1 MDPIRI
7 LSDEHLDTVLEMISW
22 WRGKEG
28 EEGTPSP
35 GFPTAASTYVAKIPE
50 NGLPAMVVGNPDR
63 PGHVQCELYTVVES
77 ATGTGTGTA
86 AQGDAELELLDD
98 AAEIYNITLSPMGP
112 GYVLVQQIKA
122 GEIDGYVASSGGGGA
137 YYKHFGR
144 AVCVDAL
151 TNESEWIY
159 ARLTH
164 EWGEGITHFPANYD
178 TGTGV
183 ATGTGTGSGNGLL
196 IIVHN
201 FLTHSPNVY
210 EFYADIGD
218 ALLIYYDYR
227 DPDTNIEHWR
237 IQIPE
242 CP

>member
-7 LSDEHLDTVLEMISW
+7 LSDEHLDTVLEMIQW
-22 WRGKEG
+22 WRGKETKDG
-28 EEGTPSP
+28 EPKP
-35 GFPTAASTYVAKIPE
+35 GFPTSASTYVAKIPV
-50 NGLPAMVVGNPDR
+50 NGLPAMVAGTPDR
-63 PGHVQCELYTVVES
+63 PGHVTCELYTVVDS
-77 ATGTGTGTA
+77 TPVTGTA
-86 AQGDAELELLDD
+86 DDGDAELELLDD
-98 AAEIYNITLSPMGP
+98 SAEVYNITLSPMGP

-122 GEIDGYVASSGGGGA
+122 GEIDGYVASAGGGGS

-144 AVCVDAL
+144 AVLVDAL
-151 TNESEWIY
+151 TNESENVY
-159 ARLTH
+159 ARLTN
-164 EWGEGITHFPANYD
+164 EYGEGISHFPANYD

-183 ATGTGTGSGNGLL
+183 ATGTGTGSGEGLL

-201 FLTHSPNVY
+201 FLTHTPNVY